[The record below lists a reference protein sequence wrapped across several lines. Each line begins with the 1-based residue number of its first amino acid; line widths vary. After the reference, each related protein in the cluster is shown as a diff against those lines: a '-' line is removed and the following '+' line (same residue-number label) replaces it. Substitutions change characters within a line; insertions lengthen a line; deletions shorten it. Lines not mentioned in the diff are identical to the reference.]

1 MKIKFIWKEEYG
13 EAMKDMVNVT
23 LSIVFYVIQTF
34 TLLLL
39 SFTRFLRLE
48 YCWMMEKR
56 PSLKVS
62 ALQEI
67 KASNIQLS
75 RHDWNH

>member
-56 PSLKVS
+56 PSLKVN
-62 ALQEI
+62 AVQEM
-67 KASNIQLS
+67 KASNI
-75 RHDWNH
+75 

>member
-13 EAMKDMVNVT
+13 EAMKDMVNMK
-23 LSIVFYVIQTF
+23 LSIVFYVVQTF
-34 TLLLL
+34 SLLLF

-48 YCWMMEKR
+48 YCWMTERR

-62 ALQEI
+62 AV
-67 KASNIQLS
+67 
-75 RHDWNH
+75 

>member
-48 YCWMMEKR
+48 YCWMTEKS

-62 ALQEI
+62 AMQEI
-67 KASNIQLS
+67 KASNI
-75 RHDWNH
+75 

>member
-13 EAMKDMVNVT
+13 EAMKDMVNMK
-23 LSIVFYVIQTF
+23 LSIVFYVVQTF
-34 TLLLL
+34 SLLLF

-48 YCWMMEKR
+48 YCWMTERR

-62 ALQEI
+62 TVHEM
-67 KASNIQLS
+67 KASNI
-75 RHDWNH
+75 